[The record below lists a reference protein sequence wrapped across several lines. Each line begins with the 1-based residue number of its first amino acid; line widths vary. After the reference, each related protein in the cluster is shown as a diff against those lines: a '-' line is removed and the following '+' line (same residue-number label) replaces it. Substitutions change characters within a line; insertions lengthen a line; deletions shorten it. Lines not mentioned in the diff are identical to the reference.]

1 MRIISTQKYT
11 YTGNIERNVEALK
24 DAFKD
29 CSFGLRYS
37 LVASIRKVW
46 WSFAS
51 AITHKW
57 ELSPPIV
64 TLLSPSVSLSRTWSE
79 RRRRKGVDSTLSL
92 PRRYASPLVCGID
105 VAYTRIMVDKGEQW
119 IENCFIFRFLIRQ
132 GVSFFLG
139 IEIVSTDNVPQLLY
153 ETSKSSL
160 FHLRV
165 GNVPLFP
172 KLICNRISISNYSS
186 FLRIIIIEYSKSQIV
201 S

>member
-1 MRIISTQKYT
+1 MEFCERDYTQMRIIPSD
-11 YTGNIERNVEALK
+11 R
-24 DAFKD
+24 D
-29 CSFGLRYS
+29 SS
-37 LVASIRKVW
+37 
-46 WSFAS
+46 
-51 AITHKW
+51 
-57 ELSPPIV
+57 
-64 TLLSPSVSLSRTWSE
+64 LSPSVSLSRTWSE

-160 FHLRV
+160 FYLRV

-186 FLRIIIIEYSKSQIV
+186 FLRIIIIEYSKS
-201 S
+201 

>member
-1 MRIISTQKYT
+1 MTA
-11 YTGNIERNVEALK
+11 G
-24 DAFKD
+24 
-29 CSFGLRYS
+29 
-37 LVASIRKVW
+37 
-46 WSFAS
+46 
-51 AITHKW
+51 
-57 ELSPPIV
+57 
-64 TLLSPSVSLSRTWSE
+64 
-79 RRRRKGVDSTLSL
+79 STLSL

-160 FHLRV
+160 FYLRV

-172 KLICNRISISNYSS
+172 KLICNRISISNLIISQNHYHRIFQILNRILTYPVMILINMINLILAIIYLLSLSATFTITKKFHHISRRIQGKILFKHS
-186 FLRIIIIEYSKSQIV
+186 FADRNSAFPPEKRKSILDL
-201 S
+201 